1 MVCFL
6 TFYLEMVLRK
16 RLKEVAPDASYTQV
30 IKDLSRLRATKIV
43 NGKRVAIVRS
53 ELTGDAH
60 LAFKAVGMQV
70 PSRVLYENTGHHK

>member
-1 MVCFL
+1 M
-6 TFYLEMVLRK
+6 
-16 RLKEVAPDASYTQV
+16 

-53 ELTGDAH
+53 ELCGDAH

-70 PSRVLYENTGHHK
+70 PSRVLYENMGHHR